1 MMMKYNLKK
10 SLVISAL
17 ICVSTSIYS
26 QESTHSFE
34 KYIDT
39 SDLYRHISI
48 LASDSLQ
55 GRNTGENGQKM
66 AAEYIQSVFTKHG
79 ISLAPGMTSYKQ
91 PFDLYSK
98 TKSGKLTWNNME
110 LNFPQEFG
118 FLSFFQPVKTTLSNF
133 MYVKN
138 KYKFDFKNPGVKNAV
153 LLVEL
158 KSVKNYDKDFWKD
171 IPCKGVIFLVKNYD
185 ARSFTNFEN
194 KGLILPAPTSKA
206 PHLFVSKKALGKNNL
221 KEASISVALNQTPS
235 KVKTENIIG
244 YIEGSDPVLKKE
256 VIVLS
261 AHYDHVGVENG
272 EVFNGAD
279 DNGSGSAALL
289 EMAEAL
295 QKAKNEGKG
304 LRRSVLLI
312 AMTGEEMG
320 LLGSS
325 YYAANPVIPLD
336 KTVTDLNIDMIGRTT
351 QASEIDTFAVYI
363 IGSNMLSDDLH
374 KANETANRTYTKL
387 KLDYEYN
394 SVDHPLKLYF
404 RSDHYNFA
412 KFGIPSIFYFGGFHD
427 DYHQPTDDIEK
438 LNFAK
443 IEQVSRLVFH
453 TCCLLGNK
461 TSRPSMKM

>member
-1 MMMKYNLKK
+1 MMMKYNFKK
-10 SLVISAL
+10 SLIVSAL
-17 ICVSTSIYS
+17 VCLSTSIYS

-34 KYIDT
+34 KHIDS
-39 SDLYRHISI
+39 SDLYTHVSI

-79 ISLAPGMTSYKQ
+79 ISVAPGMTSYKQ
-91 PFDLYSK
+91 VFDLYTK
-98 TKSGKLTWNNME
+98 TKSGKLTWNEKE
-110 LNFPQEFG
+110 LNFPADLG
-118 FLSFFQPVKTTLSNF
+118 FLNFFQTHQATYTNVI
-133 MYVKN
+133 YIKN
-138 KYKFDFKNPGVKNAV
+138 KDKFDFFNPELKNAV

-158 KSVKNYDKDFWKD
+158 NSLKAYDKDFWKD
-171 IPCKGVIFLVKNYD
+171 IPCQALVFLVKNYD
-185 ARSFTNFEN
+185 AMYFTKYQDE
-194 KGLILPAPTSKA
+194 GLVLPIPISKT
-206 PHLFVSKKALGKNNL
+206 PHLFINKKALGKYTLKSANL
-221 KEASISVALNQTPS
+221 VIDLNKSPE
-235 KVKTENIIG
+235 KVQTENIIG
-244 YIEGSDPVLKKE
+244 YIEGSDPKLKKD

-279 DNGSGSAALL
+279 DNGSGTAALL

-304 LRRSVLLI
+304 LKRSVLLI

-336 KTVTDLNIDMIGRTT
+336 KTIADLNIDMIGRTT
-351 QASEIDTFAVYI
+351 QASEKDTFAVYI
-363 IGSNMLSDDLH
+363 IGSNMISDDLH

-461 TSRPSMKM
+461 TSRPSLKM